1 MEKNNTAQYTVEIVK
16 LPGSMVEIK
25 GELAWEVFE
34 KYEKES
40 FKHLSAHLEI
50 DGFRKGNVPADMAK
64 KHIGDDIILTDM
76 AERAMQEF
84 YPTIVKDE
92 KLDLIGRPELA
103 VTKIARGNA
112 LGFTIT
118 AAILPDI
125 TLPDYKKLAKKAET
139 VEAVVTTEEDID
151 KVIEDLRQMRAYGHV
166 HGPADDHAHEEPLP
180 EVNDEF
186 AKSFGNF
193 ENVAAMREK
202 ISENITRE
210 KSQEAKDKRRIAI
223 MESII
228 AETSFDIPEIV
239 LDSEKQKMLAQIES
253 DVARAGFTLDA
264 YLTQTQKTK
273 DGLLSEFTPEAE
285 KRARFQLVINA
296 IARDAKIMPTDEE
309 VEKEAAHMMQTYPGA
324 DKARAMAYADM
335 VLTNEQTLSMLE
347 AA

>member
-1 MEKNNTAQYTVEIVK
+1 
-16 LPGSMVEIK
+16 MVEIK
-25 GELAWEVFE
+25 GELAWEAFE
-34 KYEKES
+34 TFEKES
-40 FKHLSAHLEI
+40 FKQLSSHLEI
-50 DGFRKGNVPADMAK
+50 DGFRKGNVPPEMAK

-84 YPTIVKDE
+84 YPTIVKEE

-103 VTKIARGNA
+103 ITKIARGDA
-112 LGFTIT
+112 LGFSIT

-125 TLPDYKKLAKKAET
+125 ALPEYKKLAKKAD
-139 VEAVVTTEEDID
+139 AVVTPETTEEDID
-151 KVIEDLRQMRAYGHV
+151 KVVEDLRQMRAYGHV
-166 HGPADDHAHEEPLP
+166 HGPADDHQHEEPLP

-202 ISENITRE
+202 IKENVVRE
-210 KSQEAKDKRRIAI
+210 KEQEAKDKRRIAI

-228 AETSFDIPEIV
+228 AETSFEIPEIV
-239 LDSEKQKMLAQIES
+239 LDSEKQKMLAQIEA

-273 DGLLSEFTPEAE
+273 EGLLSEFTPEAE

-296 IARDAKIMPTDEE
+296 IARDAKVSPTDEE

-335 VLTNEQTLSMLE
+335 VLTNEQVLSMLE

>member
-1 MEKNNTAQYTVEIVK
+1 MEKNNTDKYTVTITR

-25 GELAWEVFE
+25 GELSWDAFE
-34 KYEKES
+34 IYEKDS
-40 FKHLSAHLEI
+40 FKHLSANLEI

-64 KHIGDDIILTDM
+64 KYIGDEIILTDM

-84 YPTIVKDE
+84 YPTIVKE
-92 KLDLIGRPELA
+92 QKLDLIGRPELA

-125 TLPDYKKLAKKAET
+125 VLPDYKKLAKKAEA
-139 VEAVVTTEEDID
+139 VEALPTIPEDVD
-151 KVIEDLRQMRAYGHV
+151 KVVEDLRHMRAYGHV
-166 HGPADDHAHEEPLP
+166 HGPADNHEHTEELP

-193 ENVAAMREK
+193 DSVDAMREK
-202 ISENITRE
+202 ITENITRE
-210 KSQEAKDKRRIAI
+210 KSQEAKDKRRISI

-239 LDSEKQKMLAQIES
+239 LDSEKQKMLSQIEA

-264 YLTQTQKTK
+264 YLEQTQKTK
-273 DGLLSEFTPEAE
+273 EGLLSEFAPEAE

-296 IARDAKIMPTDEE
+296 ISRDAKIMPTDEE